1 MVEEVKRKTT
11 RFACNRC
18 HRFKMSVREYL
29 AVLLIFKPNSCDI
42 SASQMGKK
50 GAKDALQ
57 LTRSAFTRQWTL
69 LVIER
74 WLAHRGPSCQTRILS
89 GLKTRLRKVSPI
101 QQSRTFTCQRPLLVI
116 EHCLAHRG
124 PSCHTQILSSLKP
137 RLCQVSP
144 IQQSSTSYS
153 NHRKKSSQ
161 PSPTCI
167 IWMAILSITFFSPLL
182 PSLTSM
188 LSHPP
193 STTHICS
200 QPSPTWIIWMA
211 ILSIPFFPP
220 LLPCL
225 TSMLTHP
232 PSATH
237 LYKAKVLPP
246 YLPQLILRM

>member
-1 MVEEVKRKTT
+1 M
-11 RFACNRC
+11 
-18 HRFKMSVREYL
+18 REYL

-57 LTRSAFTRQWTL
+57 LTRSAFTRQWRL
-69 LVIER
+69 LVIKR
-74 WLAHRGPSCQTRILS
+74 CLAHRGPSGQTRILS
-89 GLKTRLRKVSPI
+89 GLKPRVRQVLPI
-101 QQSRTFTCQRPLLVI
+101 QQVWTS
-116 EHCLAHRG
+116 
-124 PSCHTQILSSLKP
+124 LS
-137 RLCQVSP
+137 
-144 IQQSSTSYS
+144 YF
-153 NHRKKSSQ
+153 NHQKKSSQ
-161 PSPTCI
+161 PLPTCI

-193 STTHICS
+193 STTHLCS

-237 LYKAKVLPP
+237 LCKAEVLPP
-246 YLPQLILRM
+246 YVP